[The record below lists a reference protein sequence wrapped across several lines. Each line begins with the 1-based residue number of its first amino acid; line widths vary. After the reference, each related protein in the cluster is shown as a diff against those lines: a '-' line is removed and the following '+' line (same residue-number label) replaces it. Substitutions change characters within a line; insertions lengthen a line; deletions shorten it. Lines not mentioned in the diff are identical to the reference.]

1 MKETNKKIQHIQL
14 LPNRHLNFFLL
25 VIVLMNGHT
34 FYETLK
40 CTHTNTDTQFTIV
53 YNTLVGHV

>member
-1 MKETNKKIQHIQL
+1 MKETPKKYNTLKL
-14 LPNRHLNFFLL
+14 LPNRHLNLFLL

-40 CTHTNTDTQFTIV
+40 CTHTNTVTPFTIV

>member
-1 MKETNKKIQHIQL
+1 
-14 LPNRHLNFFLL
+14 
-25 VIVLMNGHT
+25 MNGHT